1 MIYFPHKSQEYYTMK
16 GRKSQM
22 TIAQLRQITKDLPEE
37 TILLVEQKDVLD
49 VETINIQIHSDG
61 RCHLILSTEE

>member
-1 MIYFPHKSQEYYTMK
+1 MK

-22 TIAQLRQITKDLPEE
+22 TIAQLRQLTKDLPED
-37 TILLVEQKDVLD
+37 TILLVEQEDVLD

-61 RCHLILSTEE
+61 RCHLIFSTEE